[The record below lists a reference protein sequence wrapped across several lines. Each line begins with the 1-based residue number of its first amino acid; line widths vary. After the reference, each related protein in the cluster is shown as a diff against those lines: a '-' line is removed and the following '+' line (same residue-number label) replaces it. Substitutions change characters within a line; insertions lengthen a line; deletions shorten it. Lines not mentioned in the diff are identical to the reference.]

1 MIYELALFEEL
12 PLREHLSGII
22 QDEVID
28 FIFRYVQQDEEKS
41 HFVETASQFN
51 IMTLKANNYESLVN
65 LKLVNDIR
73 YINKFFHAINSK
85 LAEGGYFIG
94 RFESVQQR
102 FFRITH
108 RFPKVLSYPY
118 YFTDFVLHRVLP
130 RLPYL
135 KKIYFY
141 LTKGTDR
148 AMPLAEV
155 LGRLVSSGF
164 EIVEYRN
171 INHLVYFVVKKV
183 SVPTENINPSYGP
196 LFKMRRVGK
205 GGKIINVYKFR
216 TMHPYSEFLQ
226 KFIFE
231 KNKLEEGGKIKND
244 FRVTTWGRIFRKLWI
259 DELPMIINM
268 LRGELKLV
276 GVRPLSQHYL
286 SLYPEEFRER
296 RKNYKPGLVPPFY
309 VDLPKTFDE
318 IIESERKYLDEY
330 DKHKAFADV
339 KYLFKAF
346 YNIFIKGARSA

>member
-1 MIYELALFEEL
+1 MFYELALLEEL
-12 PLREHLSGII
+12 PLREHLSGFI

-28 FIFRYVQQDEEKS
+28 FIFKYAEHDDEKS

-51 IMTLKANNYESLVN
+51 IMTLRKNDYESLVN
-65 LKLVNDIR
+65 LKPVNDIR
-73 YINKFFHAINSK
+73 YINKFFHAINGK
-85 LAEGGYFIG
+85 LASGGIYIG

-102 FFRITH
+102 FRRITH
-108 RFPKVLSYPY
+108 RFPKIFSYPY
-118 YFTDFVLHRVLP
+118 YFADFILHRVFP
-130 RLPYL
+130 RLPYF
-135 KKIYFY
+135 KKVYFY
-141 LTKGTDR
+141 LTKGIDR

-164 EIVEYRN
+164 EIIEYRN
-171 INHLVYFVVKKV
+171 IQYLVYFVAKKV
-183 SVPTENINPSYGP
+183 GEPKADINPSYGP

-205 GGKIINVYKFR
+205 GGKLIDVYKFR

-244 FRVTTWGRIFRKLWI
+244 FRVTTWGRVFRKLWI
-259 DELPMIINM
+259 DELPMIVNM
-268 LRGELKLV
+268 LKGELKLV

-296 RKNYKPGLVPPFY
+296 RKNYTPGLVPPFY

-318 IIESERKYLDEY
+318 IIESERRYLDAY
-330 DKHKAFADV
+330 DKHKVLADI
-339 KYLFKAF
+339 KYFFLAF